1 MDDIKKMGVKVEDK
15 DLADVLKKATPN
27 PPAPAKK
34 EEPKKEEPKKE
45 VPKREE
51 PKKEE
56 PKKEKPKAA
65 ATTATPLGDKEEEKK
80 KVDVFVKILDKLVE
94 DGDK

>member
-27 PPAPAKK
+27 PPAPTKKEEPKKEAPKK
-34 EEPKKEEPKKE
+34 EEPKKEEPK
-45 VPKREE
+45 
-51 PKKEE
+51 
-56 PKKEKPKAA
+56 AA
-65 ATTATPLGDKEEEKK
+65 ATTAAPLGDKEEEKK

>member
-27 PPAPAKK
+27 PPAPTKK

-45 VPKREE
+45 E
-51 PKKEE
+51 
-56 PKKEKPKAA
+56 PKAA
-65 ATTATPLGDKEEEKK
+65 ATSSTPLGDKDEEKK

>member
-1 MDDIKKMGVKVEDK
+1 MGVKVEDK

-27 PPAPAKK
+27 PPAQTKK

-45 VPKREE
+45 APKKEE

-56 PKKEKPKAA
+56 PKAA
-65 ATTATPLGDKEEEKK
+65 STTPLGDKDEEKK
-80 KVDVFVKILDKLVE
+80 KVDVFVKILDKIVE

>member
-1 MDDIKKMGVKVEDK
+1 MGNKVDEK
-15 DLADVLKKATPN
+15 VLLPEPLKKTTPAQ
-27 PPAPAKK
+27 PKK

-45 VPKREE
+45 E

-56 PKKEKPKAA
+56 PKA
-65 ATTATPLGDKEEEKK
+65 ATTTPLGDKDEEKK
-80 KVDVFVKILDKLVE
+80 KVDVFVKILDKLVD

>member
-1 MDDIKKMGVKVEDK
+1 M
-15 DLADVLKKATPN
+15 LKKATPN
-27 PPAPAKK
+27 PPAPTKK
-34 EEPKKEEPKKE
+34 EEPKKEA
-45 VPKREE
+45 

-56 PKKEKPKAA
+56 PKAA
-65 ATTATPLGDKEEEKK
+65 ANTATPLGDKEKEKK